1 MRHVYIRILLGAIF
15 LICMIAC
22 FIKKD
27 IPLALLYMS
36 LGGIFLFYAYRYWK
50 KKINDSFCL

>member
-50 KKINDSFCL
+50 KDKR